1 MNPQGEAVAFQEDMA
16 RRGVELRAEG
26 ERILFRPAAL
36 LTAEDRDRLRALK
49 HQLLNL
55 LEPGH
60 LDLVLVALGAG
71 LPPEDAR
78 DLREER
84 AAILEFDA
92 GMPRTEAE
100 RLAGIR
106 SP

>member
-1 MNPQGEAVAFQEDMA
+1 MTPQSEALTFLEEMT
-16 RRGVELRAEG
+16 RRGVELRTEG

-49 HQLLNL
+49 SQLLNL
-55 LEPGH
+55 LEPGG
-60 LDLVLVALGAG
+60 LDLVLLALCAS
-71 LPPEDAR
+71 LPAEDAQ

-84 AAILEFDA
+84 AAILECEA
-92 GMPRTEAE
+92 GFTCADAE
-100 RLAGIR
+100 RMAGIR